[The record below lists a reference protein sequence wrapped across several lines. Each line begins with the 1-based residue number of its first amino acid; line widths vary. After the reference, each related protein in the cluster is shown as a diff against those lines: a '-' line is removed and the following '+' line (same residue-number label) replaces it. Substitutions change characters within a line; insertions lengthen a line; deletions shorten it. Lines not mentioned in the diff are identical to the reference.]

1 MSRMLR
7 RMKFKGF
14 TLIELLVVIAII
26 GILAGLLLPALA
38 LARERARRAS
48 CLSNLKQ
55 IGLGMRM
62 YSADNREAFPS
73 GSSNVLAVLSPY
85 VMSNSVQ
92 LFRCPSAS
100 PFSGTGPNVVSSMN
114 GLWCTYKARYGM
126 TEADSPS
133 AVLACDKGAS
143 NEFATSW
150 SAAGGNNA
158 NDNLFSVNHRGD
170 GGNVLFVDGHVEW
183 YNNTQVISNLLG
195 TGWSGQ

>member
-1 MSRMLR
+1 MSRLMR
-7 RMKFKGF
+7 RMQWKGF

-62 YSADNREAFPS
+62 YSADNREAFPANA
-73 GSSNVLAVLSPY
+73 SNALAVLSPY

-100 PFSGTGPNVVSSMN
+100 PFSGTAPTVVALMN
-114 GLWCTYKARYGM
+114 GQWCTYKARYGM
-126 TEADSPS
+126 TESDSPS

-143 NEFATSW
+143 NEFASAGW
-150 SAAGGNNA
+150 SAAGSA
-158 NDNLFSVNHRGD
+158 TADNLFSINHRGD
-170 GGNVLFVDGHVEW
+170 GGNLLFVDGHVEW
-183 YNNTQVISNLLG
+183 YNNAQVLSNLAG
-195 TGWSGQ
+195 TGWTGQ